1 MKKDQRDVSVLLF
14 LKTRNQDVV
23 IGKLCSRKQFL
34 PHEIIFE
41 ILSWLPAESLL
52 RFKCVCK
59 EWYYL
64 IQDRD
69 FIKKHL
75 SRTPLLMVYD
85 EDERAGLSISGT
97 IQETFTRIDH
107 VSGVILEKG
116 DLSHNYRIRNPITR
130 QILFLPDPHKG
141 TVEISIYRCQSTYE
155 FKLVSIYR
163 DKKTSGMQGFEVLT
177 IDVDDKWRSLKL
189 PGSQECRMNL
199 EILRKTHKA
208 IYYDDGT
215 DFYGDVYCLDVETEC
230 FFINTLP
237 QGLFSDLSKVLAV
250 DWDGCLAYA
259 DIVEEKLN
267 VIVLEDY
274 RKHRWS
280 QRKIIVPLAFLREI
294 QITDD
299 NFLAPVIFHSN
310 KLYFLL
316 LDDKLFVY
324 DIQLRKITETNPVSW
339 ENKSLYTMRHS
350 LVTFKDMQPEKIPP
364 ATDF

>member
-1 MKKDQRDVSVLLF
+1 MKKDQRDVSVSLF

-23 IGKLCSRKQFL
+23 LGKLPFL

-41 ILSWLPAESLL
+41 ILSWLPAVSLL

-59 EWYYL
+59 TWFYL

-75 SRTPLLMVYD
+75 SLF
-85 EDERAGLSISGT
+85 SISGT
-97 IQETFTRIDH
+97 MQETFTRIDH
-107 VSGVILEKG
+107 VSGIILE
-116 DLSHNYRIRNPITR
+116 
-130 QILFLPDPHKG
+130 KG
-141 TVEISIYRCQSTYE
+141 TVEISVFRCQSTYE

-163 DKKTSGMQGFEVLT
+163 DKKTSGMQGFKVLT
-177 IDVDDKWRSLKL
+177 IDVNYKWRPLKL

-199 EILRKTHKA
+199 EILQKTHKA
-208 IYYDDGT
+208 IYCDDGT
-215 DFYGDVYCLDVETEC
+215 DFCSDVYCLDVGTEC

-237 QGLFSDLSKVLAV
+237 Q